1 MKMEKE
7 FSKGFIDDIQDLI
20 EVCIENDMNSVTITA
35 PFGDVDLGIEINFF
49 VKSGKVKITEECAQN
64 E

>member
-7 FSKGFIDDIQDLI
+7 FSKGFMDDIQDLI
-20 EVCIENDMNSVTITA
+20 EICIENDMNSVTITA

-49 VKSGKVKITEECAQN
+49 AKSGKVKIKEECAQN